1 MKPALECRCLTLCQI
16 CFTRLNEPNQ
26 EITTILQQVIHSIL
40 QENEQMII
48 QFPLDKSSV
57 VELYN
62 TITSSSSTTFL
73 LSLLVSCSLSYSTIF
88 LQTILQQTH
97 TCSETSLLHHLY
109 HTILLIQILFSST
122 FHIRKLLMNNNS
134 NILSSYHQHSLLI
147 EEIVINLASSFH
159 HIPSQQ
165 DQSII
170 INILSDTI
178 SIFVSKWKELYSTNE
193 ILLNMNLPSFTS
205 VKSAKLLS
213 LYGETTTRIIYYQ
226 PSFTSYS
233 FFQILFRFLFL
244 LAKYNYSRNTNTFSS
259 AVDFVAIHIFERI
272 FGIAY
277 LQRFSDKWSGDWKS
291 MNSNPELENLH
302 IEINSEIGSILDMTY
317 EIVDI
322 MKNSGKVEYYKN
334 VGKTRIVFLMVR
346 IMRKENN

>member
-16 CFTRLNEPNQ
+16 CFTRLNEPTQ
-26 EITTILQQVIHSIL
+26 EITTTLQQVVHSIL
-40 QENEQMII
+40 QENEQTIL
-48 QFPLDKSSV
+48 QFPLEQSSI

-62 TITSSSSTTFL
+62 TITASSSTTFL
-73 LSLLVSCSLSYSTIF
+73 LSLLVSCSLSYSTII

-97 TCSETSLLHHLY
+97 TCSDTSLLHHLY

-122 FHIRKLLMNNNS
+122 FHIRKLLMNNNT
-134 NILSSYHQHSLLI
+134 NILSSYLQHSSLI
-147 EEIVINLASSFH
+147 EEIVMTLATSIH
-159 HIPSQQ
+159 HLPSQQ

-170 INILSDTI
+170 INILADTI

-193 ILLNMNLPSFTS
+193 ILLNMNLSSFTS
-205 VKSAKLLS
+205 VKSVKLLS
-213 LYGETTTRIIYYQ
+213 PYGESSNRIIYYQ

-233 FFQILFRFLFL
+233 FFQILFHFLLL
-244 LAKYNYSRNTNTFSS
+244 LAKYNYSRNTNTYSS
-259 AVDFVAIHIFERI
+259 AVDFVAIQIFERI

-291 MNSNPELENLH
+291 INSNPASDNLH

-317 EIVDI
+317 EIVDAI
-322 MKNSGKVEYYKN
+322 KNSGKVEYYKN

-346 IMRKENN
+346 IMK